1 MKKKLEKMVLLIG
14 IVGMMGISAY
24 GCGKAEES
32 PEGGL
37 QAETEEGE
45 PEKKADLEDDAA
57 SEQDMDASKTTPET
71 DTQSQDTSGTSE
83 NTGKE
88 EDGNGTG
95 AESDSTSSSWD
106 SITPDLEGDVKEISG
121 TQFTV
126 VEAEQSELDDGGKI
140 MALPSAEGDDSGF
153 NKMTVTYD
161 DTTLFSVKT
170 IYGGGASCDVKD
182 ASVSDLAEGKSVEV
196 WGDTQDGGL
205 KATHIRIVKVEG

>member
-14 IVGMMGISAY
+14 IVGMMGLSAY

-45 PEKKADLEDDAA
+45 PEKKANLEDDAA

-95 AESDSTSSSWD
+95 AESDSASSSWD
-106 SITPDLEGDVKEISG
+106 SITPDLEGSVKEIADMRI
-121 TQFTV
+121 TV
-126 VEAEQSELDDGGKI
+126 IEAEVSESDSGGDI
-140 MALPSAEGDDSGF
+140 MVLPSAEGDDSAYT
-153 NKMTVTYD
+153 KVEVTYD

-170 IYGGGASCDVKD
+170 IYGGGASYDVKD
-182 ASVSDLAEGKSVEV
+182 ASAADLTEGELVDI